1 MKKQCNQGKQHSR
14 IRQLQC
20 MMQQIQPQKATI
32 GNKAATMHDA
42 TMQPR
47 KATLANKA
55 ATMHDATN
63 ATTKSNTLE

>member
-1 MKKQCNQGKQHSR
+1 
-14 IRQLQC
+14 